1 MLSIHNSSTNSEHNR
16 PQQSDRLERFEYK
29 PGQSHRLPENPC
41 LMNQTKTPEFPVNDR
56 VREALAVSLRGCE
69 ELIPQDDWVKKLARS
84 DATGTPLRIKLG
96 LDPTAPDI
104 HLGHTVVLNKLRQLQ
119 DLGHTVIF
127 LIGDF
132 TSLIGDPSGRN
143 STRPPLS
150 REQIEVNAQTY
161 YRQASMVLDPAR
173 TEIRYNSEWGDA
185 LGSRGMIQLAARYTV
200 ARMMERNDF
209 HDRFQSG
216 TPISVHEFLY
226 PLMQGYDSVALKSDL
241 ELGGTDQKFNLLV
254 GRHLQAE
261 YGQEPQCILTMP
273 LLEGL
278 DGLEKMSKSKGN
290 YIGISEDA
298 NTMFAKVLSI
308 SDVLMWRWYTLLS
321 FQSETQ
327 IAALKAEVAAGRNP
341 KDAKVALAREITT
354 RFHSSAAADAALQD
368 FSNRSKGGIPDEI
381 AQLTLALGAGGA
393 ALGIGALLKSAGLA
407 ASSGEGNRLI
417 DGGGVRIDSAV
428 VSDKG
433 LKLGAGTYVLQVG
446 KRKFARVT
454 LA

>member
-1 MLSIHNSSTNSEHNR
+1 MT
-16 PQQSDRLERFEYK
+16 DA
-29 PGQSHRLPENPC
+29 
-41 LMNQTKTPEFPVNDR
+41 
-56 VREALAVSLRGCE
+56 VREALAVTLRGSE
-69 ELIPQDDWVKKLARS
+69 ELIPQEDWVKKLMRS
-84 DATGTPLRIKLG
+84 EASGTPLRIKLG

-104 HLGHTVVLNKLRQLQ
+104 HVGHTVVLNKLRQLQ

-132 TSLIGDPSGRN
+132 TTLIGDPSGRN
-143 STRPPLS
+143 STRPPLT
-150 REQIEVNAQTY
+150 REQIDANAQTY
-161 YRQASMVLDPAR
+161 YRQASMVLDPSR

-209 HDRFQSG
+209 HDRFHAG

-278 DGLEKMSKSKGN
+278 DGVEKMSKSKGN

-308 SDVLMWRWYTLLS
+308 SDTLMWRWYTLLS
-321 FQSETQ
+321 FKSEAQ
-327 IAALKAEVAAGRNP
+327 IAALKREVEAGRNP
-341 KDAKVALAREITT
+341 KDAKVALAKEITA
-354 RFHSSAAADAALQD
+354 RFHSVAAADAAEQD
-368 FSNRSKGGIPDEI
+368 FINRSKGGIPDQIAEI
-381 AQLTLALGAGGA
+381 SLALGSDGA
-393 ALGIGALLKSAGLA
+393 ALGIAALLKSAGLA
-407 ASSGEGNRLI
+407 SSSGEGNRLI
-417 DGGGVRIDSAV
+417 DGGGVRVDSSV
-428 VSDKG
+428 ISDKG

-454 LA
+454 LS

>member
-1 MLSIHNSSTNSEHNR
+1 
-16 PQQSDRLERFEYK
+16 
-29 PGQSHRLPENPC
+29 
-41 LMNQTKTPEFPVNDR
+41 MNQASPSTHPITDR
-56 VREALAVSLRGCE
+56 VREAMAVTLRGCE
-69 ELIPQDDWVKKLARS
+69 ELIPQEDWLRKLARS
-84 DATGTPLRIKLG
+84 EATGAPLRIKLG

-132 TSLIGDPSGRN
+132 TTLIGDPSGRN

-150 REQIEVNAQTY
+150 REQIDANAQTY

-185 LGSRGMIQLAARYTV
+185 LGSRGMIQLASRYTV

-209 HDRFQSG
+209 HDRFKSG
-216 TPISVHEFLY
+216 ASISVHEFLY

-278 DGLEKMSKSKGN
+278 DGIEKMSKSKNN

-308 SDVLMWRWYTLLS
+308 SDLLMWRWYTLLS
-321 FQSETQ
+321 FKSEAQ
-327 IAALKAEVAAGRNP
+327 IAALKAEVEAGRNP
-341 KDAKVALAREITT
+341 KDAKVALAKEITA
-354 RFHSSAAADAALQD
+354 RFHSALAADAAEQD
-368 FSNRSKGGIPDEI
+368 FINRSRGGVPDDIP
-381 AQLTLALGAGGA
+381 ALSLPLGEGGA
-393 ALGIGALLKSAGLA
+393 ALGIAALLKQAGLA
-407 ASSGEGNRLI
+407 ASGSEGNRLI
-417 DGGGVRIDSAV
+417 DGGGVRVDSSV

-454 LA
+454 LG

>member
-1 MLSIHNSSTNSEHNR
+1 
-16 PQQSDRLERFEYK
+16 
-29 PGQSHRLPENPC
+29 
-41 LMNQTKTPEFPVNDR
+41 MNQASKPPQVVSDR
-56 VREALAVSLRGCE
+56 VREALAVTLRGCD
-69 ELIPQDDWVKKLARS
+69 ELIPQDDWVKKLAKS
-84 DATGTPLRIKLG
+84 EATGVPLRIKLG

-104 HLGHTVVLNKLRQLQ
+104 HVGHTVVLNKMRQLQ

-143 STRPPLS
+143 STRPPLTH
-150 REQIEVNAQTY
+150 EQIKANAETY
-161 YRQASMVLDPAR
+161 YKQASLVLDPAK
-173 TEIRYNSEWGDA
+173 TEIRYNSEWSDP
-185 LGSRGMIQLAARYTV
+185 LGARGMIQLAAKYNV
-200 ARMMERNDF
+200 ARMMERDDF
-209 HDRFQSG
+209 HKRFTTGQS
-216 TPISVHEFLY
+216 ISVHEFLY

-254 GRHLQAE
+254 GRHLQSE

-278 DGLEKMSKSKGN
+278 DGVDKMSKSKNN

-321 FQSETQ
+321 FQSEAA
-327 IAALKAEVAAGRNP
+327 IEALKVEVAAGRNP
-341 KDAKVALAREITT
+341 KEAKVALAKEITA
-354 RFHSSAAADAALQD
+354 RFHSKAAADAAEQD
-368 FSNRSKGGIPDEI
+368 FANRSKGGVPDVIEEVALSLTSHGVDGKIGI
-381 AQLTLALGAGGA
+381 A
-393 ALGIGALLKSAGLA
+393 ALLKASGLA

-417 DGGGVRIDSAV
+417 DGGGVRVDSGV

-433 LKLGAGTYVLQVG
+433 LKLGTGSYVVQVG
-446 KRKFARVT
+446 KRKFARVR